1 MERQNLRAQNKTCLA
16 WWPASPGLLPSHWV
30 QKTTS
35 HHPAALTLDHHI
47 LLYIF
52 VMKLPDP
59 TSMILDPS
67 PCKVM
72 PRYFWEHAGWYL
84 VCVWDKFPLFLLAA
98 LPTDAA
104 NDSWRLLGLGP
115 ITVSPAL
122 ASRRGHH
129 GPFSDPTQIF
139 LWSSC
144 HHKN

>member
-16 WWPASPGLLPSHWV
+16 WWPASPGMLPRHWV

-35 HHPAALTLDHHI
+35 HQPATLTLDHHI

-67 PCKVM
+67 PVKWCLGIFENM
-72 PRYFWEHAGWYL
+72 QDDIL
-84 VCVWDKFPLFLLAA
+84 CVCNKFPLFILAA

-104 NDSWRLLGLGP
+104 NDYWRLLGFGP

-129 GPFSDPTQIF
+129 GPFADPTQIF